1 MKKVLLASILS
12 LGAAGCAMT
21 PTQNPTQV
29 TLYQACGSL
38 YLAQTG
44 AQALRSLNK
53 LSVPE
58 IQQLT
63 IAQKTLV
70 PLCNPNSIPAD
81 PNAAAQQI
89 TQAVTTGVLSMGLQY
104 SETQAA
110 KTPAQT
116 TTPATK

>member
-1 MKKVLLASILS
+1 MKKVLLASMIS

-21 PTQNPTQV
+21 PTQNATQV
-29 TLYQACGSL
+29 ALYQACGSL

-53 LSVPE
+53 LTVPQ

-70 PLCNPNSIPAD
+70 PLCNPNSIPTD

-89 TQAVTTGVLSMGLQY
+89 TQAVTTGVLAMGLQY
-104 SETQAA
+104 SETQASKA
-110 KTPAQT
+110 TPT
-116 TTPATK
+116 TK